1 MKCQADIRS
10 HDGKRRRPPWGLVL
24 AVLVSCDSYQ
34 PVVELWPNSAV
45 ADVGTGGGSQTPDVG
60 AAIPDASTATTGN
73 EGGAEAAEMASQDA
87 TSGDDGGTS
96 AFVPDEGGISS
107 ATCSLSVTVTTVTD
121 NGNYSPR
128 NIGAIWIATG
138 SGAFVKTL
146 AVWASR
152 RISHLTMWGSATAQA
167 GRSRNT
173 VDAITGATL
182 SSHQTHKVTWNCSDT
197 TKAKVR
203 GGPYRVYFE
212 MTDDNLSGPNM
223 FVNFTMGSTP
233 FNLSP
238 PNGMYFMGINLVYA
252 P

>member
-1 MKCQADIRS
+1 MNCRARFGLALRWHLEIS
-10 HDGKRRRPPWGLVL
+10 GKGRRAAWGLGL

-45 ADVGTGGGSQTPDVG
+45 TDGDTSGVSQSLDVGT
-60 AAIPDASTATTGN
+60 AIPDASMATTGDD
-73 EGGAEAAEMASQDA
+73 GGAEAAEMDSQDA
-87 TSGDDGGTS
+87 ISVDDGGNS
-96 AFVPDEGGISS
+96 AFVPDEGGISA

-152 RISHLTMWGSATAQA
+152 RISHLTLWGSATAQA

-182 SSHQTHKVTWNCSDT
+182 ASHQTHKVSWNCSDT
-197 TKAKVR
+197 NKAKVR

-223 FVNFTMGSTP
+223 FVNFTMGSAP
-233 FNLSP
+233 FNLD
-238 PNGMYFMGINLVYA
+238 
-252 P
+252 